1 MLTIRKCPKLV
12 SFPEAS
18 LPPMLRSLSIR
29 DCSSLESLPNY
40 NSCLEELHLWNCS
53 SLRSL
58 PMDTF
63 PSTIKSIYI
72 NDCMNLDSISEMK
85 IELDCFRVSD
95 WPNLELLR
103 VFAPDFSYVLSYNV
117 GLSFPPGSDDVWN
130 EDYTKWDLLR
140 APFQVGVPGSK
151 IIVTTRN
158 EGVASTMGSIPT
170 YHLKELADD
179 DCLSLLAQ
187 HALGTSNF
195 GAHPNLKEIGVAIMS
210 KCQGL
215 PLAVKTLGGIL
226 HNKHSSN
233 EWKDVLDCEIWNLP
247 GHKSGILPALRVSY
261 HHLPSHLKQMFA
273 YCAIFPKDYE
283 FDKDELVLLWMAEG
297 FLPQSEGMK
306 CMEELGNNC
315 FNELLSRSF
324 FQRSGGM
331 ESKFVMHD
339 LLNDLAQY
347 VVGKIC
353 FWLDDSI
360 ESNEQCKISQK
371 ARHLAFIRH
380 HYEEYK
386 RFKSLH
392 GLRSVRTFL
401 PVPVY
406 KSYNWARFYLSNSIL
421 VELLPKLRYLRILSL
436 SGYYINQLPNSIGDL
451 KHLRYLNLSAT
462 SIEWLPE
469 SVCALHNLQ
478 TLLLRG
484 CNALC
489 KLPTD
494 IGNLVNLRHLD
505 NSDTVNLQEMPL
517 GISKLTSLQTL
528 PKIIVCKN
536 GGLRLRDL
544 KNMLLLRGM
553 LSIVGLE
560 NVMDVR
566 DADDANLS
574 SKQNIHEL
582 ELIWSSGI
590 GGSQNE
596 ELQVNML
603 DILRPNRELKCLK
616 IGFYRGS
623 TFPSWIG
630 DPSLSKTVR
639 IDLRDCTNCVSLPP
653 LGQLP
658 ILKELHIQGMHAV
671 KSIGAEFYG
680 VGSALETRFPSLET
694 LSFEGMPEWEEWS
707 CGNAGEFVG
716 HLPRLHELT
725 MVHCPKLVSVSLL
738 RLLSLRKLTI
748 ISCSEAV
755 LKSFSELTS
764 LNTLKIW
771 NISGLTHLQEEFTH
785 FLVSLQVLELGD
797 CDMLVTLLK
806 GGITPQHLS
815 HLQCLHVEGCSQLV
829 CLVEE
834 AQMLHCNLE
843 SLEVHDCDRLE
854 RLPTGLKNHTS
865 LKKLTIRKCPK
876 LVSFPE
882 ASLPPMLRSL
892 SIRDCSSLESL
903 PNYNSCLEELHLWNC
918 SSLRS
923 LPMDT
928 FPSTIKSIY
937 IKDCMNLDSISEM
950 KIELDCFR
958 ISDWPNL
965 ELLRV
970 FAPDFSYVLSY
981 NIGLSFP
988 PGSGLLTPN
997 LRRLSIKG
1005 MANDISLK
1013 GKFESLTSLEELSM
1027 SDCQSLGSFPDGNL
1041 PPNLT
1046 KLQINR
1052 CGKLK
1057 PLSEWGLHRLSS
1069 LRTFLMMDVYPELR
1083 SFLDEGLLLPSS
1095 VKSLVIASM
1104 PNLKSLG
1111 LQNLSSL
1118 NYLEIFDCPNLR
1130 SLPDVLTTLSSLRIM
1145 RCPHLKRR
1153 FSKEKGM
1160 DWPKIA
1166 GIPYVDIV

>member
-1 MLTIRKCPKLV
+1 
-12 SFPEAS
+12 
-18 LPPMLRSLSIR
+18 
-29 DCSSLESLPNY
+29 
-40 NSCLEELHLWNCS
+40 
-53 SLRSL
+53 
-58 PMDTF
+58 
-63 PSTIKSIYI
+63 
-72 NDCMNLDSISEMK
+72 
-85 IELDCFRVSD
+85 
-95 WPNLELLR
+95 
-103 VFAPDFSYVLSYNV
+103 
-117 GLSFPPGSDDVWN
+117 
-130 EDYTKWDLLR
+130 
-140 APFQVGVPGSK
+140 
-151 IIVTTRN
+151 
-158 EGVASTMGSIPT
+158 
-170 YHLKELADD
+170 
-179 DCLSLLAQ
+179 
-187 HALGTSNF
+187 
-195 GAHPNLKEIGVAIMS
+195 
-210 KCQGL
+210 
-215 PLAVKTLGGIL
+215 
-226 HNKHSSN
+226 
-233 EWKDVLDCEIWNLP
+233 
-247 GHKSGILPALRVSY
+247 
-261 HHLPSHLKQMFA
+261 
-273 YCAIFPKDYE
+273 
-283 FDKDELVLLWMAEG
+283 
-297 FLPQSEGMK
+297 
-306 CMEELGNNC
+306 
-315 FNELLSRSF
+315 
-324 FQRSGGM
+324 
-331 ESKFVMHD
+331 
-339 LLNDLAQY
+339 
-347 VVGKIC
+347 
-353 FWLDDSI
+353 
-360 ESNEQCKISQK
+360 
-371 ARHLAFIRH
+371 
-380 HYEEYK
+380 
-386 RFKSLH
+386 
-392 GLRSVRTFL
+392 
-401 PVPVY
+401 
-406 KSYNWARFYLSNSIL
+406 
-421 VELLPKLRYLRILSL
+421 
-436 SGYYINQLPNSIGDL
+436 
-451 KHLRYLNLSAT
+451 
-462 SIEWLPE
+462 
-469 SVCALHNLQ
+469 
-478 TLLLRG
+478 
-484 CNALC
+484 
-489 KLPTD
+489 
-494 IGNLVNLRHLD
+494 
-505 NSDTVNLQEMPL
+505 
-517 GISKLTSLQTL
+517 
-528 PKIIVCKN
+528 
-536 GGLRLRDL
+536 
-544 KNMLLLRGM
+544 
-553 LSIVGLE
+553 
-560 NVMDVR
+560 
-566 DADDANLS
+566 
-574 SKQNIHEL
+574 
-582 ELIWSSGI
+582 
-590 GGSQNE
+590 
-596 ELQVNML
+596 ML
-603 DILRPNRELKCLK
+603 DILRPSRELKCLK

-725 MVHCPKLVSVSLL
+725 MVHCPKL
-738 RLLSLRKLTI
+738 
-748 ISCSEAV
+748 
-755 LKSFSELTS
+755 
-764 LNTLKIW
+764 
-771 NISGLTHLQEEFTH
+771 EEFTH

-806 GGITPQHLS
+806 GGITPRHLS

-865 LKKLTIRKCPK
+865 LKMLTIRKCPK